1 MKKFI
6 SYLLI
11 FLSIFSFAQ
20 KPDNAL
26 QGYYGIKGNG
36 GLYGSFNFD
45 GNGKVL
51 IGNMAHGDYF
61 TRNDSLIIYPDKD
74 IFIFKIKGKELH
86 GISTWV
92 ENEVWKFNKDSISVN
107 NRKNPE
113 LSQKKAEL
121 LAEYYDKKK
130 NQGDLAALFDPD
142 FSSFNTKL
150 CDKGLAKSC
159 LDLFGA
165 KMLEVTPGLLTGKDL
180 SKQNIQPHPE
190 LLALAQKI
198 IDMGEPEGHTSLGS
212 YLYAIGRTEE
222 GEKEWNKAIEKG
234 SRKAFQGKALMEF
247 SKGLEEK

>member
-51 IGNMAHGDYF
+51 IGDMAHGDYF

-130 NQGDLAALFDPD
+130 NQGDLAALFDG
-142 FSSFNTKL
+142 FHQLQHKTL
-150 CDKGLAKSC
+150 
-159 LDLFGA
+159 
-165 KMLEVTPGLLTGKDL
+165 
-180 SKQNIQPHPE
+180 
-190 LLALAQKI
+190 
-198 IDMGEPEGHTSLGS
+198 
-212 YLYAIGRTEE
+212 
-222 GEKEWNKAIEKG
+222 
-234 SRKAFQGKALMEF
+234 
-247 SKGLEEK
+247 